1 MFWNNFID
9 LCVNNSTTPN
19 AVAKEL
25 SIASGAV
32 TKWKNGAVPHQTT
45 LLKIANYFDVT
56 VEELIADKK
65 EKVPPELPAGLD
77 EKDIKIISNLM
88 TLNGED
94 KELALSYMQ
103 FLADRRKASQ
113 ENQ

>member
-1 MFWNNFID
+1 MFWENFIE
-9 LCVNNSTTPN
+9 LCKNKNVSPN
-19 AVAKEL
+19 GLAKEL
-25 SIASGAV
+25 SISSGAV
-32 TKWKNGAVPHQTT
+32 TAWKNGRVPKWQT
-45 LLKIANYFDVT
+45 LEVIANYFDVT

-77 EKDIKIISNLM
+77 EKDIKIISKLM

>member
-65 EKVPPELPAGLD
+65 EKISSPSSRNEIEEQLLERFRSLTKEQQDAYL
-77 EKDIKIISNLM
+77 KIIGINS
-88 TLNGED
+88 TKFD
-94 KELALSYMQ
+94 KPL
-103 FLADRRKASQ
+103 
-113 ENQ
+113 